1 METRLRPE
9 SEDEDEDLY
18 STSGFES
25 DSELEREPGFESE
38 FDLSGEHTDDDDDDD
53 DQRASTGSGDGASAE
68 GSVVGPKNDDGIY
81 QERLYDDG
89 LEHLRTELEK
99 KYSIDQIS
107 STLAA
112 DVNCTERNPPSRRPS
127 QENFDNG
134 PLSLLADRRAVQYGE
149 SVSIYLDVEA
159 ASPESLVLSQFAL
172 FSCVVQTSYI
182 SVAKPC

>member
-18 STSGFES
+18 STSGSEP

-38 FDLSGEHTDDDDDDD
+38 LDLSGEHTDDDDD
-53 DQRASTGSGDGASAE
+53 DQRASTGSGDGAPAE

-81 QERLYDDG
+81 QERLYDYG
-89 LEHLRTELEK
+89 LEHLRTDLEK
-99 KYSIDQIS
+99 KYNIDSIDQIS

-127 QENFDNG
+127 QENFANG
-134 PLSLLADRRAVQYGE
+134 HCPS
-149 SVSIYLDVEA
+149 
-159 ASPESLVLSQFAL
+159 
-172 FSCVVQTSYI
+172 
-182 SVAKPC
+182 